1 MDKSQVKSALSKYP
15 FLDMDIERLTAS
27 LETLIRATTNNDE
40 CVQAATLS
48 DMPRGGG
55 IGDRTFAAVE
65 RLLDNLDKIGLQ
77 LSEEALKVKHKI
89 IDIRNLKLQIENA
102 LLFLTP
108 DEMQIIKLRHFERQS
123 WGQIAKT
130 MYCSRR
136 KTFYIYTKAI
146 ETISDFVNYS

>member
-1 MDKSQVKSALSKYP
+1 MDKSQVKTALSKYP
-15 FLDMDIERLTAS
+15 FLDMDIERLTSS
-27 LETLIRATTNNDE
+27 LETLIKATTNNDE
-40 CVQAATLS
+40 CVQAATIS

-65 RLLDNLDKIGLQ
+65 RLLDNLGKIGWQ

-123 WGQIAKT
+123 WGNVSKSI
-130 MYCSRR
+130 CISRR
-136 KTFYIYTKAI
+136 HVFRMYNVALDKITDY
-146 ETISDFVNYS
+146 VNYS